1 MEIDVWVPIK
11 PVAKQRPRL
20 ARRRKGRGNV
30 AYTPIPTRNF
40 EAAVADH
47 VRREIGCHPLFGE
60 QPVCVRIEIH
70 TDGFHLHVS
79 HAEASVRPNGI
90 RGDIDNIVK
99 SIFDGLNDV
108 TWKDDKQVEAME
120 VVFVGVPR
128 KGTTYV
134 GD

>member
-47 VRREIGCHPLFGE
+47 VRSQIGCVPLFGE
-60 QPVCVRIEIH
+60 QPVCVRVEIH
-70 TDGFHLHVS
+70 TDGFIVNIS
-79 HAEASVRPNGI
+79 HAETSVRPKGV

-99 SIFDGLNDV
+99 SIFDGLNGV
-108 TWKDDKQVEAME
+108 VWKDDKQVESLQA
-120 VVFVGVPR
+120 VFVGVPR
-128 KGTTYV
+128 KGTDYV